1 MLVQKAKFTG
11 NWKGKNLLI
20 EKLGGDL
27 LQTHQMY
34 VNGEYIKSTGDEW
47 IDIINPATEQ
57 VISKIPKG
65 TEEDVNK
72 AVEAAHQAQQAWE
85 LTPNIERGKIV
96 RKLGDKI
103 AENRD
108 TFIDLL
114 QEEQGKDYELASGEV
129 DLAIDYFHYMSEWA
143 RRIEGEIVP
152 SDRPNEN
159 ILVYKKPIGVVAG
172 IIPWNFPVFILAR
185 KVATA
190 LVTGC
195 TIVIKPSQQTPNTA
209 MEFTKIVDAM
219 EEIPAGVYNVVTGTG
234 SEIGNALASHK
245 KVQMITMT
253 GSLPAGT
260 KVMEAAA
267 QNITKVNLELG
278 GKAPA
283 IVTQHADLDLAA
295 KAITTSRLANG
306 GQACTNAE
314 RLYVHES
321 VAEELSQK
329 LIQAFEATKL
339 GDPRE
344 SKDVTMGPL
353 ISQDRLETV
362 EGMVKD
368 AVSQGATVATGGERA
383 DLAGFFYKPTILT
396 NVTHDSDIMREEIF
410 GPVLPMT
417 TFTTIEEA
425 IEMANDTVYGLSSSI
440 YTDDLNEAMRVVNE
454 MKFGET
460 YVNRENF
467 EAVQGYHA
475 GMRQSGLGG
484 ADGKHGME
492 DFLATQ
498 VVYMQYKK

>member
-1 MLVQKAKFTG
+1 MQ
-11 NWKGKNLLI
+11 N
-20 EKLGGDL
+20 
-27 LQTHQMY
+27 HQLY
-34 VNGEYIKSTGDEW
+34 VNGQYVESTGTEW
-47 IDIINPATEQ
+47 IDILNPSTEE
-57 VISKIPKG
+57 VISRIPKG
-65 TEEDVNK
+65 TAEDVDK
-72 AVEAAHQAQQAWE
+72 AVEAAAKAQQAWE

-96 RKLGDKI
+96 RKLGDEI
-103 AENRD
+103 AKRRD

-114 QEEQGKDYELASGEV
+114 QEEQGKDFELASGEV

-159 ILVYKKPIGVVAG
+159 ILIYKKPIGVVAG

-195 TIVIKPSQQTPNTA
+195 TIVVKPSQQTPNTT
-209 MEFTKIVDAM
+209 MEFTKIVDSM

-245 KVQMITMT
+245 KVQLITMT
-253 GSLPAGT
+253 GSVQAGT

-283 IVTQHADLDLAA
+283 IVTQNADLDLAA
-295 KAITTSRLANG
+295 EAITASRLANG

-314 RLYVHES
+314 RVYAHES
-321 VAEELSQK
+321 IAEALTKK
-329 LIQAFEATKL
+329 LIKAFEAKKL
-339 GDPRE
+339 GNPRQD
-344 SKDVTMGPL
+344 KDVEVGPL
-353 ISQDRLETV
+353 ISEDRLETV
-362 EGMVKD
+362 EEMVQE
-368 AVSQGATVATGGERA
+368 AVAQGAVVATGGERP
-383 DLAGFFYKPTILT
+383 DFDNGYFYKPTILT
-396 NVTHDSDIMREEIF
+396 NVEHDSAIIREEIF
-410 GPVLPMT
+410 GPVLPIA
-417 TFTTIEEA
+417 TFKTLDEA
-425 IEMANDTVYGLSSSI
+425 IEKANDTVYGLSSSV

-467 EAVQGYHA
+467 EAIQGYHA

-498 VVYMQYKK
+498 VVYMQYKNDKQ

>member
-1 MLVQKAKFTG
+1 MQ
-11 NWKGKNLLI
+11 N
-20 EKLGGDL
+20 
-27 LQTHQMY
+27 HQLY
-34 VNGEYIKSTGDEW
+34 VNGKYIESTGTEW
-47 IDIINPATEQ
+47 IDILNPATEE
-57 VISKIPKG
+57 VISRIPKG
-65 TEEDVNK
+65 TKEDVDK
-72 AVEAAHQAQQAWE
+72 AVEAADQAQKAWE

-96 RKLGDKI
+96 RKLGDEI
-103 AENRD
+103 AKRRD

-159 ILVYKKPIGVVAG
+159 ILIYKKPIGVVAG

-195 TIVIKPSQQTPNTA
+195 TIVIKPSQQTPNTT

-219 EEIPAGVYNVVTGTG
+219 EEIPAGVYNVVMGTG

-245 KVQMITMT
+245 KVQLITMT
-253 GSLPAGT
+253 GSVQAGT

-283 IVTQHADLDLAA
+283 IVTQNADLDLAA
-295 KAITTSRLANG
+295 EAITKSRLANG

-314 RLYVHES
+314 RVYVHES
-321 VAEELSQK
+321 VAEALTEK
-329 LIQAFEATKL
+329 LIRAFESKKL
-339 GDPRE
+339 GNPRKD
-344 SKDVTMGPL
+344 KDVEVGPL
-353 ISQDRLETV
+353 ISEDRLETV
-362 EGMVKD
+362 EEMVQE
-368 AVSQGATVATGGERA
+368 AVKEGATVATGGERP
-383 DLAGFFYKPTILT
+383 DFGGGFFYKPTILT
-396 NVTHDSDIMREEIF
+396 NVKHDSAIIRDEIF
-410 GPVLPMT
+410 GPVLPVA
-417 TFTTIEEA
+417 TFKTLDEA
-425 IEMANDTVYGLSSSI
+425 IEKANDTVYGLSSSV
-440 YTDDLNEAMRVVNE
+440 YTNDLNEAMRVVNE

-467 EAVQGYHA
+467 EAIQGYHA

-498 VVYMQYKK
+498 VVYMQYKNDKQ

>member
-1 MLVQKAKFTG
+1 MQNHQLYINGQYTESTG
-11 NWKGKNLLI
+11 N
-20 EKLGGDL
+20 D
-27 LQTHQMY
+27 
-34 VNGEYIKSTGDEW
+34 W
-47 IDIINPATEQ
+47 IDIINPATEE
-57 VISKIPKG
+57 VISRTPKG
-65 TEEDVNK
+65 TEEDVDK
-72 AVEAAHQAQQAWE
+72 AVEAAFQAQQAWE

-108 TFIDLL
+108 RFIDLL

-129 DLAIDYFHYMSEWA
+129 DLAIDYFYYMSEWA
-143 RRIEGEIVP
+143 RRIEGEILP

-159 ILVYKKPIGVVAG
+159 IFIYKKPIGVVAG

-209 MEFTKIVDAM
+209 MEFTKLIDAM
-219 EEIPAGVYNVVTGTG
+219 DEVPAGVYNVVTGTG

-245 KVQMITMT
+245 KVQLITMT
-253 GSLPAGT
+253 GSVQAGT

-283 IVTQHADLDLAA
+283 IVTQNADLDLAA
-295 KAITTSRLANG
+295 EAITSSRLANA

-314 RLYVHES
+314 RIYVHES
-321 VAEELSQK
+321 VAEALIEK
-329 LIQAFEATKL
+329 LVKAFEEKKL

-344 SKDVTMGPL
+344 QKDVDVGPL
-353 ISQDRLETV
+353 ISLDRLETV
-362 EGMVKD
+362 EEMVKE
-368 AVSQGATVATGGERA
+368 AVEEGAVVAAGGERPNIES
-383 DLAGFFYKPTILT
+383 GFFYKPTILT
-396 NVTHDSDIMREEIF
+396 NVSHSSTIMTEEIF
-410 GPVLPMT
+410 GPVLPIT
-417 TFTTIEEA
+417 TYSTLDEA
-425 IEMANDTVYGLSSSI
+425 IKNANDTVYGLSSSV

-498 VVYMQYKK
+498 VVYMQYKNDKK

>member
-1 MLVQKAKFTG
+1 M
-11 NWKGKNLLI
+11 
-20 EKLGGDL
+20 
-27 LQTHQMY
+27 QTHQMY
-34 VNGEYIKSTGDEW
+34 VNGEYIASMGDEW

-65 TEEDVNK
+65 TEQDVDK
-72 AVEAAHQAQQAWE
+72 AVEAAFQAQKEWE
-85 LTPNIERGKIV
+85 LKPNIERGKIV
-96 RKLGDKI
+96 RKLGDEI
-103 AENRD
+103 AKKRER
-108 TFIDLL
+108 FIDLL
-114 QEEQGKDYELASGEV
+114 QEEQGKDYETASGEV
-129 DLAIDYFHYMSEWA
+129 DSAIDYFHYMSEWA

-152 SDRPNEN
+152 SDEPNEN
-159 ILVYKKPIGVVAG
+159 IFVYKKPIGVVAG

-219 EEIPAGVYNVVTGTG
+219 EEIPAGVYNLVTGTG

-267 QNITKVNLELG
+267 KNITKVNLELG

-295 KAITTSRLANG
+295 KAITTSRLSNA

-321 VAEELSQK
+321 VAEELTEK
-329 LIQAFEATKL
+329 LISAFESTKL
-339 GDPRE
+339 GNPRE
-344 SKDVTMGPL
+344 DKEAEMGPL

-362 EGMVKD
+362 EGMVKE
-368 AVSQGATVATGGERA
+368 AVAQGATVATGGERPH
-383 DLAGFFYKPTILT
+383 LEAGYFFKPTILK
-396 NVTHDSDIMREEIF
+396 NVSHDSDIMREEIF

-417 TFTTIEEA
+417 TFSTLEEA
-425 IEMANDTVYGLSSSI
+425 IEMANDTVYGLSSSV

>member
-1 MLVQKAKFTG
+1 M
-11 NWKGKNLLI
+11 
-20 EKLGGDL
+20 
-27 LQTHQMY
+27 QTHQMY

-47 IDIINPATEQ
+47 IDILNPATEQ

-65 TEEDVNK
+65 TEQDVDK
-72 AVEAAHQAQQAWE
+72 AVEAAFQAQKAWE

-96 RKLGDKI
+96 RKLGDEI
-103 AENRD
+103 AKKRER
-108 TFIDLL
+108 FIDLL
-114 QEEQGKDYELASGEV
+114 QEEQGKDYETASGEV
-129 DLAIDYFHYMSEWA
+129 DSAIDYFHYMSEWA

-152 SDRPNEN
+152 SDEPNEN
-159 ILVYKKPIGVVAG
+159 IFIYKKPIGVVAG

-209 MEFTKIVDAM
+209 MEFTKIIDAM
-219 EEIPAGVYNVVTGTG
+219 EEIPAGVYNLVTGTG

-267 QNITKVNLELG
+267 KNITKVNLELG

-295 KAITTSRLANG
+295 KAITTSRLSNG

-321 VAEELSQK
+321 VAEELTEK
-329 LIQAFEATKL
+329 LIKAFEATKL

-344 SKDVTMGPL
+344 NKDTDMGPL

-362 EGMVKD
+362 ENMVKD
-368 AVSQGATVATGGERA
+368 AVAQGATVATGGERP
-383 DLAGFFYKPTILT
+383 DLEAGYFYKPTILT
-396 NVTHDSDIMREEIF
+396 NVSHESDIMRDEIF

-417 TFTTIEEA
+417 TFSTLEEA
-425 IEMANDTVYGLSSSI
+425 IEQANDTLYGLSSSV

-492 DFLATQ
+492 DYLATQ
-498 VVYMQYKK
+498 VVYMKYKKDVQ